1 LNAVIDAHAA
11 GALIVGL
18 MAAQFLVHAAGWA
31 MTALMQRRAGGAEGH
46 FALFWLA
53 LALAAALQVPALHG
67 AAAAAEVALVAA
79 ALAVHRG
86 LLLFYR
92 APTPDR
98 VLAGVLALALAAQA
112 LALADVLPASAADAL
127 ASALVAATAAAGS
140 AAFWRHGRERTRSL
154 ALAAAAAMGT
164 AALGM
169 AARALALGWA
179 PSPPPLGGTP
189 LSAAFA
195 IGLFFLAGLF
205 NLAQIRLVLGRVL
218 QQLMAQ
224 SQRDAL
230 TGVAN
235 RRGFMLALDKAHRR
249 ALRERRAYAL
259 LMVDIDHFKRINDS
273 QGHAAG
279 DAALRAVALQLGQG
293 VRGGDLVGR
302 LGGEEF
308 GVLLPGSDL
317 AGAEGLAERLRETV
331 AAGTAVTVSIG
342 VALADGVAQP
352 AADSGAAEDAESVLA
367 RADAALYR
375 AKREG
380 RNRVVVSP

>member
-1 LNAVIDAHAA
+1 MTAGVDSPAA

-31 MTALMQRRAGGAEGH
+31 MTALMQRRAGGPEGH
-46 FALFWLA
+46 FALFWLV
-53 LALAAALQVPALHG
+53 LALAAALQVPASTPAG
-67 AAAAAEVALVAA
+67 AGAEAALVAA

-92 APTPDR
+92 ATPPDR
-98 VLAGVLALALAAQA
+98 VLAAVLAAALGVQA
-112 LALADVLPASAADAL
+112 LALAGAVRATAADAL
-127 ASALVAATAAAGS
+127 CSALVAAVALAGA
-140 AAFWRHGRERTRSL
+140 AAFWRHGRVRTRTL

-164 AALGM
+164 VALGM
-169 AARALALGWA
+169 AARAFGLALSA
-179 PSPPPLGGTP
+179 DAVRPALGGSA

-224 SQRDAL
+224 SHRDAL

-249 ALRERRAYAL
+249 AHRERRAYAL

-279 DAALRAVALQLGQG
+279 DAALRDVALQLGQG
-293 VRGGDLVGR
+293 VRAGDLVGR

-317 AGAEGLAERLRETV
+317 AGAEGLAERLREIV
-331 AAGTAVTVSIG
+331 AAGTPVTVSIG
-342 VALADGVAQP
+342 VALALPDGEA
-352 AADSGAAEDAESVLA
+352 AAETAEAVMA

-375 AKREG
+375 AKGEG
-380 RNRVVVSP
+380 RNRVVVSA